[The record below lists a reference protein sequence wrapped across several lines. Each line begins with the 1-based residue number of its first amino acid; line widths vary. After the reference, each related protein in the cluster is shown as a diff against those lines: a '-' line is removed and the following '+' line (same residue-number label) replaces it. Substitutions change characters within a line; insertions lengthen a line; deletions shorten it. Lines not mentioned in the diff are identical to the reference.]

1 MQKNIIIGIIAILL
15 VGALYVYFFGEK
27 VVIVNAPPKNKKIVF
42 FGDSLVQG
50 VGATAGNDLPHA
62 VGSMMNADVINY
74 GKSGDTTRDALERVH
89 DAIVEDAGI
98 AVVILGGNDVLQK
111 IPKEET
117 FHNLERIIT
126 GFQQQGS
133 VVVVFGVRSGVVGD
147 GRGEDYEMLAQKT
160 GSVYMSD
167 ILRDVFGKREYM
179 SDAVHPND
187 AGYAMIAKRLVP
199 VLKDLYDQ

>member
-1 MQKNIIIGIIAILL
+1 MRKSIIIGIIAIL
-15 VGALYVYFFGEK
+15 VAGALYLYFFGEK
-27 VVIVNAPPKNKKIVF
+27 VVIVNAPPKNKKIIF

-50 VGATAGNDLPHA
+50 VGATAGNDLPHV